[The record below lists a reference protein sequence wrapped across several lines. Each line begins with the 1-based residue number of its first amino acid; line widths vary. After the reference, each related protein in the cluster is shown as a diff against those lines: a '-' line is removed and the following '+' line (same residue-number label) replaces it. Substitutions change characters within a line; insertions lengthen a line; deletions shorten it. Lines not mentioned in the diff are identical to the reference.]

1 MTPPTFDPARF
12 RKIFLILL
20 TVGISIIF
28 LQMIRDF
35 LIAVLLAAIMSGLFH
50 PLYRRL
56 VQAFRGRQML
66 ASAVTVLIVLF
77 VIVIPLTVFLGVVAA
92 QGVQLSRTVQPW
104 VERQI
109 AAGFAFDRLIERFP
123 FLSGVLERLAPY
135 ESQIIGKLG
144 ELVGNIGTLVVR
156 LLASAARGTAVFFL
170 MLFIML
176 YAMFFFL
183 IDGKK
188 TLSDL
193 LYYMPLTSNEEGRMV
208 GKFLSVARATIKGT
222 FIIGI
227 VQGGLAGAAFFLI
240 GIEGAAFWTA
250 LMMVL
255 SIIPG
260 LGTTLVWA
268 PTVIYLFAVGETASA
283 VGLLVWCIV
292 VVGTV
297 DNLLRPWL
305 VGRDAKMSDL
315 LILLTTLGG
324 LTFFGATGFIIGPI
338 IGALFLTVWDIY
350 GQAFQDIL
358 PPVGPVMPSPPLT
371 DGGTG
376 RDAPAAP

>member
-1 MTPPTFDPARF
+1 MTDATFDPARF

-20 TVGISIIF
+20 TLGISILF
-28 LQMIRDF
+28 IRLIKDF

-56 VQAFRGRQML
+56 VRAFRGRPML
-66 ASAVTVLIVLF
+66 ASAATVLIVLF
-77 VIVIPLTVFLGVVAA
+77 VIVIPITAFLGVVAA
-92 QGVQLSRTVQPW
+92 QGVQLSRAVQPW
-104 VERQI
+104 VESQI
-109 AAGFAFDRLIERFP
+109 AGGFAFDRIIERFP
-123 FLSGVLERLAPY
+123 ILTGLLERLAPY

-144 ELVGNIGTLVVR
+144 ELVGNVGTLVVR
-156 LLASAARGTAVFFL
+156 LLASAARGTAIFFL
-170 MLFIML
+170 MLFLML

-188 TLSDL
+188 TLNDV
-193 LYYMPLTSNEEGRMV
+193 LYYMPLTSAEEGRMV

-227 VQGGLAGAAFFLI
+227 VQGGLAGAALFVA
-240 GIEGAAFWTA
+240 GINGAAFWTA
-250 LMMVL
+250 LMIVL

-260 LGTTLVWA
+260 LGTALVWA
-268 PTVIYLFAVGETASA
+268 PAVIYLFAIGHTVAA
-283 VGLLVWCIV
+283 VGLLIWCLA

-338 IGALFLTVWDIY
+338 IGALFVTVWDIY
-350 GQAFQDIL
+350 GQAFKDLL
-358 PPVGPVMPSPPLT
+358 PPVGPVTGPAPVV
-371 DGGTG
+371 DGGLRGET
-376 RDAPAAP
+376 PPTS

>member
-1 MTPPTFDPARF
+1 MTASTFDPARF
-12 RKIFLILL
+12 RKMFLILL
-20 TVGISIIF
+20 TVGISILF
-28 LQMIRDF
+28 IRLIKDF

-56 VQAFRGRQML
+56 VRAFRGRQML
-66 ASAVTVLIVLF
+66 ASATTVLIVLF
-77 VIVIPLTVFLGVVAA
+77 VIVIPLTAFLGVVAA
-92 QGVQLSRTVQPW
+92 QGVQLSRAVPPW
-104 VERQI
+104 VERQL
-109 AAGFAFDRLIERFP
+109 AGGFAFERIIDRFP
-123 FLSGVLERLAPY
+123 ILTGLLERLAPY
-135 ESQIIGKLG
+135 ESQILGKLG

-156 LLASAARGTAVFFL
+156 LLASAARGTAIFFL

-183 IDGKK
+183 IDGRK
-188 TLSDL
+188 TLNDL
-193 LYYMPLTSNEEGRMV
+193 LYYMPLTSAEEGRMV

-227 VQGGLAGAAFFLI
+227 VQGGLAGAAFFVI
-240 GIEGAAFWTA
+240 GIDGAAFWTA
-250 LMMVL
+250 LMIVL

-268 PTVIYLFAVGETASA
+268 PAVIYLFAIGNTAAA
-283 VGLLVWCIV
+283 VGLLIWCLA

-338 IGALFLTVWDIY
+338 IGALFVTVWTIY
-350 GQAFQDIL
+350 GETFKDLL
-358 PPVGPVMPSPPLT
+358 PPVGPVV
-371 DGGTG
+371 
-376 RDAPAAP
+376 APAPVVEGGLGGETPPTS